1 MIWGGQMSSTN
12 ITTISI
18 PKVLADK
25 IKKRIEGTGFNSV
38 SSYVTYVLRQ
48 VLSKVET
55 KDTNN
60 KDENAFSEKDELRV
74 KDRLR
79 SLGYLD

>member
-1 MIWGGQMSSTN
+1 MTGSG

-18 PKVLADK
+18 PKPLAEK

-48 VLSKVET
+48 VLSNVE
-55 KDTNN
+55 KNE
-60 KDENAFSEKDELRV
+60 KEPFSEEDER
-74 KDRLR
+74 KIKERLR
-79 SLGYLD
+79 SLGYID

>member
-1 MIWGGQMSSTN
+1 MLDSN

-38 SSYVTYVLRQ
+38 SSYVVYILRQ
-48 VLSKVET
+48 VVSNIE
-55 KDTNN
+55 KDGKEDNKKEAFSR
-60 KDENAFSEKDELRV
+60 KDEEEV
-74 KDRLR
+74 KKRLK
-79 SLGYLD
+79 SLGYL

>member
-1 MIWGGQMSSTN
+1 MAN

-18 PKVLADK
+18 PQPLAGK
-25 IKKRIEGTGFNSV
+25 IKERIKGTGFNSV

-48 VLSKVET
+48 VLSST
-55 KDTNN
+55 
-60 KDENAFSEKDELRV
+60 AAEKDEPFSEQDEKKV
-74 KDRLR
+74 KDRLK